1 MKKKKLV
8 LLSSALIATM
18 AIGGISAYFT
28 DADTATNE
36 FVVGKVSLDLQE
48 PNWDPEDATEIVPNE
63 EIQKDPQ
70 ILNDGE
76 NDEFVFLE
84 VKVPYANVVTA
95 NADGTKNVA
104 ADTELFSYTVA
115 SGWTE
120 LGTASKDEEN
130 GVITHLYVYG
140 SDSACTILVKD
151 TTTPALFESVTF
163 ANIVEDQG
171 LEGTDLDIVINAYGI
186 QASNIDDGKT
196 APTDV
201 WDVISNQT
209 PTTTVTTTEDEKTD
223 IKTTNT
229 QNSEES

>member
-1 MKKKKLV
+1 MKRKKLA

-28 DADTATNE
+28 DADTETNE

-84 VKVPYANVVTA
+84 VKVPYASVVTA
-95 NADGTKNVA
+95 NADGTKNA
-104 ADTELFSYTVA
+104 EADTELFSYTVA

-120 LGTASKDEEN
+120 IGTASTDEEN
-130 GVITHLYVYG
+130 GVVTHLYVYG
-140 SDSACTILVKD
+140 DSSACTALAKD
-151 TTTPALFESVTF
+151 ATTPALFETVTF
-163 ANIVEDQG
+163 ANVVEDQG

-186 QASNIDDGKT
+186 QSSNIDDGKT
-196 APTDV
+196 APADV
-201 WDVISNQT
+201 WDVISNQA
-209 PTTTVTTTEDEKTD
+209 PSTVK
-223 IKTTNT
+223 
-229 QNSEES
+229 